1 MAIAPAFLFAHGEEF
16 FYLLSSSL
24 RRGELLVMFEKNTC
38 MLFMSEKNNTS
49 YTDI

>member
-16 FYLLSSSL
+16 FYLSSSSL
-24 RRGELLVMFEKNTC
+24 RRGELLVMFEKN
-38 MLFMSEKNNTS
+38 MLVMSEKNNTS